1 LAEKRFFG
9 VPHRVSVGAVKRAGA
24 RRAGVV
30 TERDWHS
37 VTADGR
43 ADWHPR
49 IAELWRYLNA
59 KRPQGGPWRRADVD
73 PVEIPRLLANLWL
86 FDVVGP
92 PLDFRYRLV
101 GTKIVDSLQA
111 DHTGR
116 LLSEV
121 FPDPRVSIDTVWA
134 RLEFMVESGQPTW
147 RRGYSVAAR
156 RDTRDSIENL
166 TVPLAG
172 ADGRIAMIFGY
183 TVIYRV
189 TGEEF

>member
-1 LAEKRFFG
+1 MA
-9 VPHRVSVGAVKRAGA
+9 
-24 RRAGVV
+24 
-30 TERDWHS
+30 ERDWHC

-49 IAELWRYLNA
+49 VAELWRYLHA
-59 KRPQGGPWRRADVD
+59 KRPHGGPWRRADID
-73 PVEIPRLLANLWL
+73 PVDIPRLLSNIWL

-101 GTKIVDSLQA
+101 GTKIADSMQA

-121 FPDPRVSIDTVWA
+121 FPDPRASIAEAWT
-134 RLEFMVESGQPTW
+134 RLEFMVDSGRPTW
-147 RRGYSVAAR
+147 RNGPSVAAR

-166 TVPLAG
+166 MVPLAG
-172 ADGRIAMIFGY
+172 ADGQIDMVFGY